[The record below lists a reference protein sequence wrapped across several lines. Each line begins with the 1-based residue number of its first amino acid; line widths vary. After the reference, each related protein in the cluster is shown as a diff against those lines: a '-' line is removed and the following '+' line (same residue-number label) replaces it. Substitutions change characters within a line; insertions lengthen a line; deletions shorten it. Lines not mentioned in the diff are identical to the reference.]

1 MAVYHEKRDF
11 LRMPIDCI
19 MEFNVI
25 DDKRKHRGHV
35 INLSSK
41 GILFT
46 TRQKLEIGNRI
57 RVRLS
62 SGDKDVQTMVGLFEV
77 ARITSHRVNYEV
89 AGKLMEAKKA

>member
-1 MAVYHEKRDF
+1 MSVYHEKRDF

-46 TRQKLEIGNRI
+46 TRQKLEIGAFI
-57 RVRLS
+57 RVELV
-62 SGDKDVQTMVGLFEV
+62 SGDKKTPSMRALFEV
-77 ARITSHRVNYEV
+77 TRITSHRINYEV
-89 AGKLMEAKKA
+89 AGKLMEAKD

>member
-1 MAVYHEKRDF
+1 MVVYDEKRDF

-19 MEFNVI
+19 MEFNVV

-46 TRQKLEIGNRI
+46 TRQKVEVGTVIQVQLT
-57 RVRLS
+57 
-62 SGDKDVQTMVGLFEV
+62 SGDKELPSMSAVFEV
-77 ARITSHRVNYEV
+77 MRITSHRVNYEV
-89 AGKLMEAKKA
+89 AGKLREGPR